1 LSSYI
6 CGLDIG
12 GTFTDCVLIDEHGDL
27 TIAKSPSTPS
37 DFTVGVLNAIESAAV
52 KIGLSTAELLDL
64 ISVLAHGT
72 TVGTNTII
80 QRRGAKVGLITTK
93 GHNDVIHIMRGSRG
107 LAGQDIKLIVHI
119 PESSKPKPL
128 IPKKLIRGVSERVD
142 CFGRVVVELNEL
154 EVKTAIKELQAAGC
168 EALAI
173 CCLWSFLEPKH
184 EQRIKAIAHEIAPEM
199 YVTCSTDLAPK
210 WGEYERTTAVAL
222 NAYIGPITVG
232 YITRLDKQLKEM
244 GYKPPLQITH
254 CAGGTITV
262 PKAQEAPLLT
272 LDSGPVS
279 GVTGSVFLGG
289 LMGYPHVITTDLGG
303 TSFDVGVIH
312 NSNPIVTYKSTV
324 NQYEYFLPKVDVQT
338 LGTGGGSKIWIDQTT
353 KSLRVG
359 PNSAGADPGPVCY
372 GKGGDTPTT
381 TDADLILGYLDPNNF
396 AGGTIKLDHKAATN
410 ALQKIADELGMTLFE
425 LASGVATI
433 AEFQMA
439 DLIRKVTVQ

>member
-1 LSSYI
+1 MSSYI

-107 LAGQDIKLIVHI
+107 LAGQDIKLIVHF

-128 IPKKLIRGVSERVD
+128 VPKKLIRGVSERVD

-338 LGTGGGSKIWIDQTT
+338 
-353 KSLRVG
+353 
-359 PNSAGADPGPVCY
+359 
-372 GKGGDTPTT
+372 
-381 TDADLILGYLDPNNF
+381 
-396 AGGTIKLDHKAATN
+396 
-410 ALQKIADELGMTLFE
+410 
-425 LASGVATI
+425 
-433 AEFQMA
+433 
-439 DLIRKVTVQ
+439 